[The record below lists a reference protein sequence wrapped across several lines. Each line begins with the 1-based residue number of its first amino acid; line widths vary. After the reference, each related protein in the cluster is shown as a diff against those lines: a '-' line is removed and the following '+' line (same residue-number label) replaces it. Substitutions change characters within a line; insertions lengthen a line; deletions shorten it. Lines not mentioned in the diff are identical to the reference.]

1 MEEKP
6 AIESILILTGSEYPQ
21 RASLI
26 FKKYFFDKN
35 RSIELLLSVE
45 GLNKVWVK
53 DKKTI
58 DELNAIVD
66 KRNVDFKAKNLES
79 SAKLKEQEWALV
91 GKLSEVKDDFSF
103 YTNRSGAII
112 EHSRVYLAF
121 REPKH

>member
-1 MEEKP
+1 MEIKQP
-6 AIESILILTGSEYPQ
+6 IESILILTGSEYPQ

-35 RSIELLLSVE
+35 RSVDLLLSVE

-53 DKKTI
+53 DKKII

-66 KRNVDFKAKNLES
+66 KRNVEFKAKSLEAS
-79 SAKLKEQEWALV
+79 SKLKEQEWNLV
-91 GKLSEVKDDFSF
+91 GKLSGVKDDFSF

-112 EHSRVYLAF
+112 ENSRVYLAF